1 MAAAEWPDLS
11 AGTADAI
18 WRLNDMAPL
27 KTWLIVNSRSGR
39 NSEAALVALERSLAE
54 YGMPAEKTIAFP
66 AEELPNR
73 TVLQDADVDRL
84 IVFTGD
90 GTLNA
95 VIEAVAGWSGEVL
108 VLPGGTMNLLSARLH
123 GADTEYDAILERIA
137 SGAFRAVRPKMACCP
152 AGRAHAGVLV
162 GPGTAWAEVREAMRD
177 FDVAGLAQG
186 AGEALAETTGGS
198 RVRQVEPAIGQDDGY
213 PLIELT
219 PSHRGMQV
227 DGYRIEN
234 AGEFLQQSWALL
246 RRSFR
251 DGPHERLGLLDR
263 LVIENCAGEPVEVLI
278 DGEPATLETRAE
290 FTVEDCPVDL
300 LATAHGF

>member
-108 VLPGGTMNLLSARLH
+108 VLPGG
-123 GADTEYDAILERIA
+123 
-137 SGAFRAVRPKMACCP
+137 
-152 AGRAHAGVLV
+152 
-162 GPGTAWAEVREAMRD
+162 
-177 FDVAGLAQG
+177 Q
-186 AGEALAETTGGS
+186 
-198 RVRQVEPAIGQDDGY
+198 
-213 PLIELT
+213 
-219 PSHRGMQV
+219 
-227 DGYRIEN
+227 
-234 AGEFLQQSWALL
+234 
-246 RRSFR
+246 
-251 DGPHERLGLLDR
+251 
-263 LVIENCAGEPVEVLI
+263 
-278 DGEPATLETRAE
+278 
-290 FTVEDCPVDL
+290 
-300 LATAHGF
+300 

>member
-1 MAAAEWPDLS
+1 MAVAEWPDLS

-18 WRLNDMAPL
+18 WRLNDMAPR
-27 KTWLIVNSRSGR
+27 KTWLIVNSRSGS

-95 VIEAVAGWSGEVL
+95 VIEAVTGWSGEVL

-137 SGAFRAVRPKMACCP
+137 SGAFRPVRPKMACCLREGP
-152 AGRAHAGVLV
+152 MPVSWSGPEPPGPRYAKRCATSMLPALLRAPARHWPKRRAGRAYG
-162 GPGTAWAEVREAMRD
+162 W
-177 FDVAGLAQG
+177 
-186 AGEALAETTGGS
+186 S
-198 RVRQVEPAIGQDDGY
+198 
-213 PLIELT
+213 
-219 PSHRGMQV
+219 
-227 DGYRIEN
+227 N
-234 AGEFLQQSWALL
+234 
-246 RRSFR
+246 RRSAR
-251 DGPHERLGLLDR
+251 TMAIR
-263 LVIENCAGEPVEVLI
+263 
-278 DGEPATLETRAE
+278 
-290 FTVEDCPVDL
+290 
-300 LATAHGF
+300 